1 MFWKLIGRNLFYPLT
16 IFLVISLW
24 LFSTESGCKTS
35 FWIIENTVAGEL
47 KIERVEGTWASRLI
61 LKNLD
66 YENATLQLSTEEVIF
81 EPNMMSL
88 LNSIIHVPFVK
99 LENASFIW
107 KGNSASPLFIENSV
121 GQFQMTFNRQNL
133 SIDIQNLSGSWVDM
147 PLQAHLKINIIDKHF
162 QIPTGTVVL
171 GENKISINQSAQI
184 KNRLEWIINLNNAKK
199 VKANFNGYL
208 VAEQAQNHWS
218 GQLNKADFSSEIIG
232 AWFLKT
238 PSIMQLSSTE
248 ITLKGIT
255 LQNNTNRLQI
265 KGDFYY
271 GQQGLNS
278 NFHLASFFV
287 PKQALILK
295 DLHLNI
301 AGKIGH
307 PLLLKGS
314 GYSGE
319 GKFQVDGTL
328 QFNTEKILSLN
339 LTGKNLQLYNTQNIQ
354 ITGSPTLTLNL
365 KNNRLFV
372 DGALLIHK
380 AYLTMQDQKNITLLS
395 KDIVL
400 TNGSEPATKAN
411 GFKIIPNL
419 YVVIEN
425 NLHFDGYGII
435 STVGGKLTINE
446 RSDGLLTGNGKL
458 TIKEGKYRLQGAT
471 RYIHRGHL
479 LFPPGT
485 LLKDPLLDILISQN
499 RVEQQG
505 NISNTNVGIYVQ
517 GTLLH
522 PIYHPYSND
531 NNLKGAD
538 ILSRLGFGQSET
550 ASDEN
555 QRQLLAQTAF
565 LFSGTANPFI
575 DFLQKNLKLE
585 EFNLE
590 SKPTNKTF
598 YTQGGADTI
607 LVVGK
612 SLSEKLYLQY
622 LQSIMD
628 PVATI
633 RLKYFLSRFFTAS
646 AETGTEGIGG
656 DLTFSMEKN

>member
-1 MFWKLIGRNLFYPLT
+1 MFWKVIGRNLFYPLT
-16 IFLVISLW
+16 IFLVISFW

-81 EPNMMSL
+81 EPNMISL

-380 AYLTMQDQKNITLLS
+380 AYLAMQDQKNITLLS

-458 TIKEGKYRLQGAT
+458 SIKEGKYRLQGAT

>member
-88 LNSIIHVPFVK
+88 LNSIIDVPFVK

-107 KGNSASPLFIENSV
+107 KGNSAAPLFIENGM
-121 GQFQMTFNRQNL
+121 GQFQMAFNRQNL
-133 SIDIQNLSGSWVDM
+133 SIDIQDLSGSWVDM
-147 PLQAHLKINIIDKHF
+147 PLQAHVKINIIDKHF

-218 GQLNKADFSSEIIG
+218 GQLNKADFSSEMTG

-238 PSIMQLSSTE
+238 PSIIQLSSTK

-271 GQQGLNS
+271 GQHGLNS

-287 PKQALILK
+287 PKQALTLK
-295 DLHLNI
+295 DLHLDI

-372 DGALLIHK
+372 DGTLLIHK
-380 AYLTMQDQKNITLLS
+380 AYLAMQDQKNITLLS
-395 KDIVL
+395 KDIIL

-435 STVGGKLTINE
+435 GTVGGKLTINE

-499 RVEQQG
+499 RVQQQG

-538 ILSRLGFGQSET
+538 ILSRLGFGQSEV
-550 ASDEN
+550 SGDEN
-555 QRQLLAQTAF
+555 QRQLFAQTAF

-633 RLKYFLSRFFTAS
+633 RLKYLLSRFFTAS